1 MPRSQNLELDV
12 RSALPDDAEQIAE
25 IYNHYVTTSVISF
38 EEEEVTASEM
48 ANRILAIQSVSLP
61 WLVAIEGERIVG
73 YAFASNWK
81 ARAAYKFSAE
91 VTVYV
96 RKGLGGSGIGSA
108 LYSQLLPTL
117 KSRGLH
123 MVMGGIALPND
134 ASVRFHEKFGFK
146 KVAHFREVG
155 FKFNRW
161 IDVAYW
167 QRTL

>member
-1 MPRSQNLELDV
+1 MPQAQNLELDV

-81 ARAAYKFSAE
+81 ARAAYKFSA
-91 VTVYV
+91 
-96 RKGLGGSGIGSA
+96 
-108 LYSQLLPTL
+108 
-117 KSRGLH
+117 
-123 MVMGGIALPND
+123 
-134 ASVRFHEKFGFK
+134 
-146 KVAHFREVG
+146 
-155 FKFNRW
+155 
-161 IDVAYW
+161 
-167 QRTL
+167 

>member
-1 MPRSQNLELDV
+1 MRQARNLELSV
-12 RSALPDDAEQIAE
+12 RSALPDDAEQIAG
-25 IYNHYVTTSVISF
+25 IYNHYVTTSIISF

-48 ANRILAIQSVSLP
+48 ANRILAIQSASLP
-61 WLVAIEGERIVG
+61 WLAAVDGERIVG

-81 ARAAYKFSAE
+81 VRAAYKFSTEA
-91 VTVYV
+91 TVYV
-96 RKGLGGSGIGSA
+96 RQGLDGSGIGSG
-108 LYSQLLPTL
+108 LYGQLLPTL

-123 MVMGGIALPND
+123 TVMGGIALPND

-146 KVAHFREVG
+146 KVAHFKEVG